1 MLVAT
6 YSRDALVL
14 LGGLAVAF
22 GFQMWVPLLSVC
34 YVPWITRAGA
44 TTGLAVGLITVAM
57 TDSIGQMIL
66 GGVLPWG
73 RWPLTI
79 HSAGWG
85 FLCNIVVCVIVSAL
99 TQDSKQR
106 AHRLKFHVFCGNI
119 PDCRLRS
126 ANRYRSLGA

>member
-1 MLVAT
+1 
-6 YSRDALVL
+6 
-14 LGGLAVAF
+14 
-22 GFQMWVPLLSVC
+22 
-34 YVPWITRAGA
+34 
-44 TTGLAVGLITVAM
+44 M

-73 RWPLTI
+73 RWLTI

-85 FLCNIVVCVIVSAL
+85 ILCNIVVCVIVSAL